1 MPVQSCRCPGG
12 RTGYQW
18 GESGT
23 CYCRADPDEARDLAE
38 RQGRAIRARG
48 YRGDALTR
56 LDRASRTYHRQRA
69 SDRAL
74 VRVAVAY
81 SRRLSA
87 IYQDAIAEAV
97 AEVLPR
103 SDARLVR
110 VVRSDLTLT
119 AEQADRLRSA
129 MRAAI
134 RRAREQAERVS
145 PPTEQVRAVM
155 ESQATQAVR
164 AGRQY
169 LTAIGASAQR
179 LAATLRVP
187 DDELVGIRVARS
199 LAEQDA
205 VVRRVAD
212 CLDLITS
219 EPGRMALG
227 YEREIGRAVV
237 DGSRWETIARSLEA
251 RTGMDARHA
260 RLIAR
265 DQTNKL
271 NSGITEATQRAA
283 GIDRYIWR
291 ATPDGLTRDSHAEVD
306 GLVVAWSSPPPGTGP
321 YGEAAHAGMAIQCRC
336 QAEAVIPPGLRL
348 DESDTSPMP
357 EIGTFVS

>member
-1 MPVQSCRCPGG
+1 MPVEPCRCPGG

-23 CYCRADPDEARDLAE
+23 CYCRRDPDEARDLAE

-87 IYQDAIAEAV
+87 IYRAALAEAA

-103 SDARLVR
+103 PDARLRR
-110 VVRSDLTLT
+110 VARNVALT
-119 AEQADRLRSA
+119 AEQADRLRAA

-134 RRAREQAERVS
+134 RRARERAERVS

-169 LTAIGASAQR
+169 LTALGAAPGA

-187 DDELVGIRVARS
+187 ADELVGVRVARS

-205 VVRRVAD
+205 VVRRVAE
-212 CLDLITS
+212 CLDLIVS

-237 DGSRWETIARSLEA
+237 DGSRWETIARTLE
-251 RTGMDARHA
+251 RREGMDARHA

-291 ATPDGLTRDSHAEVD
+291 ATPDGLTRDSHVEVD
-306 GLVVAWSSPPPGTGP
+306 GLVVSWSSPPPGTGP
-321 YGEAAHAGMAIQCRC
+321 YDEAAHAGMAIQCRC

>member
-1 MPVQSCRCPGG
+1 MPATRCRCSGG
-12 RTGYQW
+12 RTGYRW

-23 CYCRADPDEARDLAE
+23 CYCRRDPDEARDLAE

-87 IYQDAIAEAV
+87 IYREALAEA
-97 AEVLPR
+97 AREVLGR
-103 SDARLVR
+103 ADARIVR
-110 VVRSDLTLT
+110 ALRGDLTLT
-119 AEQADRLRSA
+119 PDQADRLRSA

-134 RRAREQAERVS
+134 GRARRRAAGVRI
-145 PPTEQVRAVM
+145 PTDDVQSVM
-155 ESQATQAVR
+155 EAQATQAVR

-169 LTAIGASAQR
+169 LTALGAAPAA
-179 LAATLRVP
+179 LATILRVP
-187 DDELVGIRVARS
+187 SDELVGVRVARS
-199 LAEQDA
+199 PAEQDA
-205 VVRRVAD
+205 VVRRVAE
-212 CLDLITS
+212 CLDLIVS

-237 DGSRWETIARSLEA
+237 DGSRWETIARTLE
-251 RTGMDARHA
+251 RREGMDARHA

-271 NSGITEATQRAA
+271 NASITEATQRAA

-321 YGEAAHAGMAIQCRC
+321 YDEAAHAGMAIQCRC

-348 DESDTSPMP
+348 DEADTSPMP
-357 EIGTFVS
+357 EIGAFVS